1 MLVLDC
7 AGTIII
13 QGHIAPLEGK
23 QKVWRKSEKKKK
35 SSRITKLVEKDYTK
49 QHECKEG
56 KGREKRDLE
65 RRKIRIDWNKEHKK
79 WETGRNRGVKSP
91 TNLQ

>member
-1 MLVLDC
+1 LCRYNNNTGPYCTL
-7 AGTIII
+7 GRET
-13 QGHIAPLEGK
+13 
-23 QKVWRKSEKKKK
+23 KSLTQVRKKKK

-65 RRKIRIDWNKEHKK
+65 RRKIRID
-79 WETGRNRGVKSP
+79 
-91 TNLQ
+91 